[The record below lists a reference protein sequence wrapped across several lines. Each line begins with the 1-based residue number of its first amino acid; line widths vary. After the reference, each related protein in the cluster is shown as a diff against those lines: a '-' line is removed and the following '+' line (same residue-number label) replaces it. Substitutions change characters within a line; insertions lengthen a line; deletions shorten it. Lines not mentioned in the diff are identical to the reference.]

1 MKNKKLKDKFKL
13 MKILINIILATILI
27 DLIIFNLIYRIMKQ
41 VDNFIYQYKL
51 FNFHNQKTQMSKL
64 NFNNKIKKESNN
76 FNIEL

>member
-51 FNFHNQKTQMSKL
+51 FNFHNQKT
-64 NFNNKIKKESNN
+64 
-76 FNIEL
+76 